1 MIFYI
6 ILISTIYIN
15 NIDEIN
21 RLTKEAELFFKN
33 KEYEKSIINYD
44 ILIDSFEVSDEK
56 IFLNLAHSHFLNGD
70 TTAALENYNYTTIT
84 DNNKIKSIALQ
95 QIGNINN
102 SKNKLEEALEFY
114 KESII
119 NDNNN
124 LDSKFNYELVKRKI
138 EDQKKNQEKD
148 QNKEQD
154 KDQNKEQDKDQEKS
168 NNKKKDDKGEKDEDK
183 EEKENDSK
191 DNKKEKNSKNSDSES
206 LEEKLKKINMSK
218 KKAEMIL
225 NALNNNEFQYIQQ
238 LKRNPKKKK
247 DNNKPDW

>member
-119 NDNNN
+119 HDNNN

-138 EDQKKNQEKD
+138 EDQKKNQDKD
-148 QNKEQD
+148 QNK
-154 KDQNKEQDKDQEKS
+154 DQEKEQDKDQEKS
-168 NNKKKDDKGEKDEDK
+168 NNKKNDDKGEKDEDK

>member
-33 KEYEKSIINYD
+33 KEYVKSIINYD

-56 IFLNLAHSHFLNGD
+56 IFLNLAHSHFLNGN

-102 SKNKLEEALEFY
+102 SWC
-114 KESII
+114 SIPRYGT
-119 NDNNN
+119 
-124 LDSKFNYELVKRKI
+124 ST
-138 EDQKKNQEKD
+138 
-148 QNKEQD
+148 
-154 KDQNKEQDKDQEKS
+154 
-168 NNKKKDDKGEKDEDK
+168 
-183 EEKENDSK
+183 
-191 DNKKEKNSKNSDSES
+191 S
-206 LEEKLKKINMSK
+206 L
-218 KKAEMIL
+218 
-225 NALNNNEFQYIQQ
+225 
-238 LKRNPKKKK
+238 
-247 DNNKPDW
+247 